1 MDVFLPNVLWT
12 AQVGIDKN
20 EMGTGRENT
29 KTAIALIL
37 AQDVLSICPE
47 VKGMAKE
54 RLGESRDGNV
64 LLQ

>member
-1 MDVFLPNVLWT
+1 
-12 AQVGIDKN
+12 
-20 EMGTGRENT
+20 MGTGRENT

-47 VKGMAKE
+47 VRGMAKE
-54 RLGESRDGNV
+54 RLGASRDGKV